1 MLLPELDQLLQ
12 DGRVLL
18 HAAADEGLLHEEA
31 RVGDAAFARHGE
43 EVRVLHRHLQLVRLV
58 FF

>member
-1 MLLPELDQLLQ
+1 MLLPELDKLLQ

-18 HAAADEGLLHEEA
+18 HAAADERLLHEEA
-31 RVGDAAFARHGE
+31 RVGHAAFARHGK

-58 FF
+58 LF